1 MARPEKQGLD
11 YFPLDVNL
19 DDKVKLIEAKFGL
32 VGFAVLVKLW
42 QIIYENSYFVKWTE
56 RELLLYKNRI
66 NADINLIND
75 VINESIRWGLFNEEL
90 YKKYQI
96 LTSSGIQ
103 KRYLEATKRR
113 KNVVVE
119 KSYTMIDLT
128 QFENVEVVNVDIN
141 PIDSYISTQSKVN
154 RKEKE
159 NKKKTYSQ
167 ENQALAT
174 AVITYLNER
183 AGKKYK
189 DNVPLTL
196 SHIGQRCNDGYVLED
211 FKEVIDTKVEEWLND
226 PHYQKYLRPETLFG
240 NKFDSY
246 LNQNKKNKP
255 IDRQVK
261 PDPIQEQIEKPG
273 TIFIDIEELMKEG
286 GIDGLDGIGK
296 QERKNW

>member
-128 QFENVEVVNVDIN
+128 QFEKRR
-141 PIDSYISTQSKVN
+141 SS
-154 RKEKE
+154 
-159 NKKKTYSQ
+159 
-167 ENQALAT
+167 
-174 AVITYLNER
+174 
-183 AGKKYK
+183 
-189 DNVPLTL
+189 
-196 SHIGQRCNDGYVLED
+196 
-211 FKEVIDTKVEEWLND
+211 
-226 PHYQKYLRPETLFG
+226 
-240 NKFDSY
+240 
-246 LNQNKKNKP
+246 
-255 IDRQVK
+255 
-261 PDPIQEQIEKPG
+261 
-273 TIFIDIEELMKEG
+273 
-286 GIDGLDGIGK
+286 
-296 QERKNW
+296 